1 MSLADL
7 PPLRES
13 LEAHGLFAKKAFGQ
27 HFLLDLNIT
36 RKIARLA
43 APLEDVQVIE
53 VGPGPGGLTRALLE
67 AGARV
72 TAVEKD
78 ARFLPLLQEL
88 AEAADGR
95 LTLIE
100 ADALTVDEDA
110 LAGGGPFKVISNLPY
125 NVGTPLLIKWL
136 SRPEPPAQ
144 MALMFQ
150 REVAQ
155 RIVARVGEEAYG
167 RLAVISQAVCEAALV
182 MDLPARAFTPPQSG
196 LSGRPPGAARRTASA
211 RAAGVAGAHH
221 RRRLRPEA
229 QDAAVEPQSAGRRDP
244 VRGSRHSRRPPR
256 RDHPCFWVPRSGPS
270 PATKG
275 LRPAPQLSFSSSSFC
290 TNGLSQ
296 GLRARFR
303 RSA

>member
-182 MDLPARAFTPPQSG
+182 MDLPARAFTPP
-196 LSGRPPGAARRTASA
+196 PKVASA
-211 RAAGVAGAHH
+211 VVRLEPRA
-221 RRRLRPEA
+221 E
-229 QDAAVEPQSAGRRDP
+229 
-244 VRGSRHSRRPPR
+244 
-256 RDHPCFWVPRSGPS
+256 
-270 PATKG
+270 
-275 LRPAPQLSFSSSSFC
+275 RPAPALLASLERITAAAFGQRRKMLRSSLKALGGETLC
-290 TNGLSQ
+290 EAAGIAADR
-296 GLRARFR
+296 RAETIPVSGFLDLAQALLQRD
-303 RSA
+303 